1 MRLQLKDKDSLK
13 NRRLI
18 SLSMK
23 LQYPLDVVKSR
34 SNKHYLNL

>member
-1 MRLQLKDKDSLK
+1 MRSQLKDKDSLK

-23 LQYPLDVVKSR
+23 LQYPLDVVKNR
-34 SNKHYLNL
+34 LNKHYLNL